1 MKIMGGL
8 MKNPYELAENI
19 LEQTTDGTE
28 IQGASDVLEI
38 NYCKES
44 RKAVVQRERKT
55 G

>member
-1 MKIMGGL
+1 

-19 LEQTTDGTE
+19 LEQTTDGTK

-44 RKAVVQRERKT
+44 RKAVVQRESQT